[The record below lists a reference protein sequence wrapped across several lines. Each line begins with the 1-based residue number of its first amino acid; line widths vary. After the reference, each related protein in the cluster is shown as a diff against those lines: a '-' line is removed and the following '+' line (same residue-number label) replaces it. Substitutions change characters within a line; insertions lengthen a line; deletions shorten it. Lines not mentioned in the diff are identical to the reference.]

1 MTISSVPNHSPSLF
15 LSLPLPL
22 SPSPSSFRQRET
34 VKGKGEWVCQMYP
47 HVLYRWDH
55 VIRFLWLCCFS
66 QSPLR
71 RGEGSQKYL
80 RHQKI
85 FPWGSKHKYL
95 ITSKNIPQSL
105 VFYGF
110 CNSLCRTLDLDIE
123 HSQGSTLRFDSTCNT
138 LEFDFFDVRWFL
150 WNLRWFKI
158 CLCLV

>member
-71 RGEGSQKYL
+71 RGEGSKKIFKASK
-80 RHQKI
+80 KI

-95 ITSKNIPQSL
+95 ITSKKYSPIP
-105 VFYGF
+105 
-110 CNSLCRTLDLDIE
+110 C
-123 HSQGSTLRFDSTCNT
+123 
-138 LEFDFFDVRWFL
+138 FL
-150 WNLRWFKI
+150 WLLQQFVQDIGPRHRAFAGLNAAVSTAPATLWSSIFWCSMVSLK
-158 CLCLV
+158 LTLV